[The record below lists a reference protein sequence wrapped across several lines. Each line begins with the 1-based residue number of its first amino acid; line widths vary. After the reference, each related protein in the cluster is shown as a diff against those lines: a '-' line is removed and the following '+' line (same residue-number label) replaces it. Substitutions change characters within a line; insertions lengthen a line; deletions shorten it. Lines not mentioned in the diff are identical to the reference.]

1 MTVQAFSLS
10 LNSLNWIHTHP
21 RGQRSAAVERAITF
35 FMHHGEVQA
44 SRDRLQELVIEYS
57 ERVESL
63 EAQLKSLEEQTEAF
77 T

>member
-21 RGQRSAAVERAITF
+21 RGQRSAAVERAINF

-44 SRDRLQELVIEYS
+44 SRDHLQELVFEYS
-57 ERVESL
+57 DRIESL
-63 EAQLKSLEEQTEAF
+63 EARIQSLKEQTEAV

>member
-44 SRDRLQELVIEYS
+44 SRDRLQELVFEYS
-57 ERVESL
+57 ERIESL
-63 EAQLKSLEEQTEAF
+63 EAQKQLPEEHAEAV